1 MFPVSGRIPTPPIY
15 VPSDPTPP
23 PDLSG
28 YVTTQQLMNA
38 LASTPPPD
46 LSGYVTTQQLS
57 NALASHS
64 GKSGTGLFT
73 NSNRTMTDADWDRFI
88 GMIPISPSTTLTVT
102 DPTSGSPGR
111 WTMVCNFGSTNMNVV
126 YPMAGVFGKN
136 SNGVIQNG
144 ESTSDVLAPGRV
156 MLIVYAGHYM
166 GWAKYMVHYY

>member
-1 MFPVSGRIPTPPIY
+1 MFPVRTIVSGGGGGS
-15 VPSDPTPP
+15 V
-23 PDLSG
+23 
-28 YVTTQQLMNA
+28 
-38 LASTPPPD
+38 D

-57 NALASHS
+57 DALASHS

-73 NSNRTMTDADWDRFI
+73 NSDRTMTDADWDRFI

-111 WTMVCNFGSTNMNVV
+111 WTMVCNFGSYNINVV

>member
-1 MFPVSGRIPTPPIY
+1 MFPVSGRIPTPPVY
-15 VPSDPTPP
+15 VPSDP
-23 PDLSG
+23 
-28 YVTTQQLMNA
+28 
-38 LASTPPPD
+38 TPPPD

-73 NSNRTMTDADWDRFI
+73 NSNHTMTDADWNRFI

-144 ESTSDVLAPGRV
+144 ESAVDVLAPGRV